1 MLSLGEPTLKKNL
14 LILCS
19 LVIFSDQL
27 DEEKLNLFTSKANQL
42 SNQIDLTRQL
52 FVQNEPELDL
62 DNFRTTDLGSEKSEF
77 GLDNFRTTDLGSE
90 KSEFGLDNF
99 RTTDLGSEKS
109 EFDLAESKFVP
120 VECDDDVEPSEEEED
135 STEGWFRLVFH

>member
-90 KSEFGLDNF
+90 KSEF
-99 RTTDLGSEKS
+99 
-109 EFDLAESKFVP
+109 DLAESKFVP
-120 VECDDDVEPSEEEED
+120 VEFDDDVEPSEEEED

>member
-77 GLDNFRTTDLGSE
+77 
-90 KSEFGLDNF
+90 
-99 RTTDLGSEKS
+99 
-109 EFDLAESKFVP
+109 DLAESKFVP

>member
-90 KSEFGLDNF
+90 KSEF
-99 RTTDLGSEKS
+99 
-109 EFDLAESKFVP
+109 DLAESKFVP

-135 STEGWFRLVFH
+135 STEGWFRLVLH